1 MRNRSQGKNLD
12 LQSVIIIKKRITN
25 GNNSDN
31 DNIDNNKT

>member
-12 LQSVIIIKKRITN
+12 LKSVIIIKKRITN

-31 DNIDNNKT
+31 NNTDNNKT